1 MQENNAF
8 QKDESID
15 HAHVLSVIE
24 DLRKKLLDFSTRN
37 DLINLTHSDRSTK
50 FIRVVDEL
58 PNQLYECLQKKSMT
72 FKPLPEVDEE
82 PPDEQTDN
90 FQIALKEAQ
99 VTNEEY
105 IAAIEELGR

>member
-1 MQENNAF
+1 MLNQIEADTNETLVIHNRPGKTRVMQENNAF

-24 DLRKKLLDFSTRN
+24 DLRKQLLDFSTRN

-58 PNQLYECLQKKSMT
+58 PNQLY
-72 FKPLPEVDEE
+72 
-82 PPDEQTDN
+82 
-90 FQIALKEAQ
+90 
-99 VTNEEY
+99 
-105 IAAIEELGR
+105 GRR